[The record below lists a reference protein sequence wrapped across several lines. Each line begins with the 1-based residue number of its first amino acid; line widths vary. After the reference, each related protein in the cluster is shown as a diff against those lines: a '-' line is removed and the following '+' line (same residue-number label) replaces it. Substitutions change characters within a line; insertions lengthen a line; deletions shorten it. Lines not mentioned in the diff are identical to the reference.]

1 MKVRLQ
7 IMNKKS
13 GFTLVELL
21 TAIAVYS
28 ILLVIFGMVVV
39 GFSRV
44 TKAVNNSDGYDQA
57 ALIENYIID
66 LWKTNQINASFTND
80 ALLTFYE
87 GQEQERNLI
96 FENGFLF
103 YGSENSMNK
112 LFGHEQITQINR
124 KVFDNL
130 VIFEVLINENTKTI
144 VLFNTRG

>member
-1 MKVRLQ
+1 
-7 IMNKKS
+7 MNKQS

-87 GQEQERNLI
+87 GQEQERKLI